1 MINATSVAT
10 TFELGGQKRLD
21 DLVGKT
27 FAYDASSHRQHV
39 GVVVC
44 TSEAGGV
51 QAVAKGGAHPAHL
64 VRSQLFALPAA
75 TEHDAHIGNPV
86 THGSTHSGADRR
98 VVDRLRR
105 VRSLVIHC
113 VALVAK
119 FCYEVLLEFEAG
131 VIRTDRNAFCV
142 RRIRRWS
149 VHGARVYASMNGRP
163 LSLRRHART
172 ISRVLRV
179 TLDPRSP
186 VIIGAG
192 QHLHRA
198 EGIDDSLDAIALM
211 ERAVLAA
218 TADAGLDGPP
228 TPDALRVVSLLS
240 WRYGN
245 PPRFLAEQL
254 GIDPARL
261 EYTAMGGNTPQSLV
275 NRTALEI
282 QAGALDIAILTGGEA
297 WRTRMRAKKTRT
309 LLPWPKAAADD
320 RPTIIGKELEMNLDA
335 ETLRGINLP
344 VQIYPMFETALRAA
358 SGRTPEEHVR
368 HLGRLWSGLSDVA
381 AGNPYAWMQEPKTA
395 DEITTVT
402 SSNRMIGLP
411 YPKLMNSNNDV
422 DMAAAV
428 IMCSV
433 EAARRLGVPKEK
445 WVFPHSGADC
455 HEHPFVSNRDTFART
470 PAIEI
475 GGRCA
480 LELAGVDIDDVSV
493 IDLYS
498 CFPSAVQLGAQ
509 SLGISLDRQWSR
521 TGGLSFAGGPWN
533 NYVMH
538 AIATVV
544 NDLRER
550 PGEFGLV
557 WANGGYATKHA
568 FGVYSTTPPKAFRH
582 TEPQEKIDAL
592 PRRELATQLDAAGSA
607 TIEAYTVMFS
617 RDGEPE
623 QAIASCL
630 LPDGRRAWGMS
641 SDPDLVDSMCAGEW
655 VGIDASL
662 DDDGTLRVA

>member
-1 MINATSVAT
+1 
-10 TFELGGQKRLD
+10 
-21 DLVGKT
+21 
-27 FAYDASSHRQHV
+27 
-39 GVVVC
+39 
-44 TSEAGGV
+44 
-51 QAVAKGGAHPAHL
+51 
-64 VRSQLFALPAA
+64 
-75 TEHDAHIGNPV
+75 
-86 THGSTHSGADRR
+86 
-98 VVDRLRR
+98 
-105 VRSLVIHC
+105 
-113 VALVAK
+113 
-119 FCYEVLLEFEAG
+119 
-131 VIRTDRNAFCV
+131 
-142 RRIRRWS
+142 
-149 VHGARVYASMNGRP
+149 
-163 LSLRRHART
+163 
-172 ISRVLRV
+172 
-179 TLDPRSP
+179 
-186 VIIGAG
+186 VIIGVG

-198 EGIDDSLDAIALM
+198 EGIDDSLDAISLM

-218 TADAGLDGPP
+218 ASDAGLDGPP

-245 PPRFLAEQL
+245 PPRFLAERL

-282 QAGALDIAILTGGEA
+282 QSGALDIAILTGGEA
-297 WRTRMRAKKTRT
+297 FRTRMRAKKTDTT
-309 LLPWPKAAADD
+309 LAWPKSDPGD
-320 RPTIIGKELEMNLDA
+320 RPTIIGTELEMNMEA
-335 ETLRGINLP
+335 ETSRGIYQP
-344 VQIYPMFETALRAA
+344 VQVYPMFETALRAA

-368 HLGRLWSGLSDVA
+368 YLGQLWSGLSNVA
-381 AGNPYAWMQEPKTA
+381 AGNPYAWIQERKTA

-411 YPKLMNSNNDV
+411 YPKVMNSNNDV

-433 EAARRLGVPKEK
+433 EAARRLGAPEEK

-470 PAIEI
+470 PAIEL
-475 GGRCA
+475 GGRRV
-480 LELAGVDIDDVSV
+480 LELAGVDIDDISV

-509 SLGISLDRQWSR
+509 SLGIDLDRQWSR

-544 NDLRER
+544 SDLRER

-568 FGVYSTTPPKAFRH
+568 FGVYSTAPPKNFRH
-582 TEPQEKIDAL
+582 TEPQTEIDSL
-592 PRRELATQLDAAGSA
+592 PRRELATPLDAAGPA

-617 RDGEPE
+617 RDAEPE

-630 LPDGRRAWGMS
+630 LPGGRRAWGMS
-641 SDPDLVDSMCAGEW
+641 SDSDLVDAMCEGEW
-655 VGIDASL
+655 VGTDVSL
-662 DDDGTLRVA
+662 DDAGTLRVT